1 MSQANN
7 HKSLLPTNTPSARS
21 NSARAKA
28 GAQPKRFVALARVSS
43 REQEREGF
51 SLDVQETA
59 LQAYAQRNG
68 GQIVRMWRIA
78 ETASK
83 TDQRTAFKELIAY
96 AKANA
101 AKLDG
106 LLFYKVDR
114 AARNLFD
121 YVELERLESEQ
132 GIPFISVSQPTEHTP
147 AGRMQRRMLASMA

>member
-1 MSQANN
+1 MSQAN
-7 HKSLLPTNTPSARS
+7 HQQPLSSMTRAQHTL
-21 NSARAKA
+21 ARAS
-28 GAQPKRFVALARVSS
+28 AQPKRFVALARVSS

-68 GQIVRMWRIA
+68 GHIVRMWRIA

-101 AKLDG
+101 PKL
-106 LLFYKVDR
+106 
-114 AARNLFD
+114 
-121 YVELERLESEQ
+121 
-132 GIPFISVSQPTEHTP
+132 
-147 AGRMQRRMLASMA
+147 